1 MRQHLFAGLALAAA
15 VFLGGCAHPIQLT
28 PDPAAL
34 VGTGA
39 APKIERTAVLL
50 MTDAQLAQE
59 VITPGGG
66 GDKVSY
72 KLYKDLQTG
81 IYVALGEVFTRVGL
95 ASSPTDPRIG
105 TDPSTVVVTPTIT
118 TTSYS
123 PSILTWPPTIFTI
136 SLELAFRDPGGTSTV
151 ATVRVQG
158 EGRAEF
164 DEFKS
169 DFSLS
174 SKRAAQDVLTRMIKA
189 IQAQG
194 DTLRRWS
201 TAAHT
206 AEAVD
211 AAPH

>member
-1 MRQHLFAGLALAAA
+1 MRQRLFAILALAGA

-34 VGTGA
+34 VGTGG
-39 APKIERTAVLL
+39 APKIDRTAVLL
-50 MTDAQLAQE
+50 ITDTQLAQE

-72 KLYKDLQTG
+72 KPYKDLQTG

-95 ASSPTDPRIG
+95 ASSATDPRIG
-105 TDPSTVVVTPTIT
+105 TDPATVVVTPTIT

-136 SLELAFRDPGGTSTV
+136 TLELAFRDPGGTRTV
-151 ATVRVQG
+151 ANVRVQG

-174 SKRAAQDVLTRMIKA
+174 SKRAAQDALARMIKA
-189 IQAQG
+189 IQAQS
-194 DTLRRWS
+194 DALRRWS
-201 TAAHT
+201 TAGRSPDSA
-206 AEAVD
+206 D
-211 AAPH
+211 AALH